1 MSNNSRNFDR
11 TAPIGWSLLKAN
23 IESAAFANEW
33 NSEQKL
39 QMLESRISGKAL
51 KFYKNR
57 SYTVQ
62 SDYELLCK
70 LFNNRF
76 DSVGYPCLILENLEN
91 IFSYPDEL
99 FDEFTD
105 RIEELVERSLQN
117 VSENAK
123 EHVVKKYLTNACC
136 DEEGNELVKAVTEGS
151 VYEAKSYLC
160 VLEDTNL
167 KMEKDGRPQSRYDRP
182 RNRETVRSE
191 ETIGKVPNVVP
202 EYHPPSCHSKDIKE
216 DSDYT
221 MKTMESLSPKYKSE
235 FGIPTL
241 IDKEELVCLDNKTK
255 PNECY
260 RVF

>member
-160 VLEDTNL
+160 VLGKVNRYL
-167 KMEKDGRPQSRYDRP
+167 KLQSLWEPRMKKHKRRYQLKDGKDGRPQSRYDRP
-182 RNRETVRSE
+182 RNRENGSFRRNNRKSAKRCAR
-191 ETIGKVPNVVP
+191 I
-202 EYHPPSCHSKDIKE
+202 SSAI
-216 DSDYT
+216 
-221 MKTMESLSPKYKSE
+221 LS
-235 FGIPTL
+235 F
-241 IDKEELVCLDNKTK
+241 
-255 PNECY
+255 
-260 RVF
+260 